1 MNEKQDID
9 LRARI
14 TTEYDATGAEAA
26 QKAVNDLTQS
36 AVSSADAQSAA
47 ADGVNKALS
56 EIDATPVIEGVDQSS
71 AAVKNFESTTETA
84 GKKQVEMTK
93 AGVEGYKDLGNEVD
107 DVSSKVDKM
116 KAVRSE
122 DVAKQEDSMSS
133 VLQSHRNLRESIG
146 TTQKKEKE
154 QSNASIM
161 NNSRLLSILTAM
173 RGGWGALITR
183 LISFTGV
190 VGAMIAVIGIAKA
203 AWDLMHKS
211 ANDAI
216 AKQRE
221 ADNKQRES
229 LVKVTAKLTAER
241 IAMQNAAGRSSREW
255 NEQGK
260 LDLYEEER
268 LKIREI
274 NDELIQQ
281 AKLKAALID
290 DEFERKRIQRED
302 DLYRG
307 KITQLDYDRQ
317 AADDAREQKQSKRTV
332 DIDVQKALY
341 KKAKEE
347 EDSKAEELSDA
358 VRKLADLIQDPRF
371 LSREDR
377 YENESIIQNYKA
389 KDVDVQIDELK
400 RERARLQ
407 EEKNGTE
414 NHLQKTM
421 IEAEIEVIREKLYP
435 LLDQRDAHDKAVTKE
450 VSFQDLMGEND
461 LKGENPEELWKKA
474 EELGKTVNVISNGLE
489 ALGKVT
495 EKTLSEWEK
504 VEIRQASQQKTDD
517 LQYKVDIAKA
527 EKEDQKRK
535 AEENKTAIAA
545 LNEESGKLSSSL
557 TNVTAKIKEFRAVQL
572 QLLTDSG
579 VKGDMATNVKKIGHK
594 PELTEEDRD
603 SLGNYRDTLSRRT
616 DGNNTERRQM
626 VAIIDNILK
635 SFEMEAKET
644 AKFNAQI
651 EQRNKKAGSL
661 TRENRG
667 AEKRSKMQEVY
678 AQAQEEVGKL
688 PGNNDI
694 IRREMDKTKSLADRA
709 VADNVVQPGE
719 FQALNAKLS
728 EWLAVQ
734 RTQEGAALGA
744 QMVTMLDQAISLA
757 TAQKA
762 ESAALKQKL
771 SSVETKL
778 NNLASQSSK

>member
-221 ADNKQRES
+221 ADNKRRES
-229 LVKVTAKLTAER
+229 LVNVTAKLTAER
-241 IAMQNAAGRSSREW
+241 IAMKNAAGKSERE
-255 NEQGK
+255 EDDQVK
-260 LDLYEEER
+260 LDRYEEER
-268 LKIREI
+268 LKIHEI
-274 NDELIQQ
+274 NDELIRQ
-281 AKLKAALID
+281 AKLKAAL
-290 DEFERKRIQRED
+290 ENNEMERKRIQREE

-307 KITQLDYDRQ
+307 KISQVDYDRKT
-317 AADDAREQKQSKRTV
+317 ADDSREQKQVKMDLETSIQQGT
-332 DIDVQKALY
+332 Y
-341 KKAKEE
+341 EKAKAD
-347 EDSKAEELSDA
+347 EDAKMKELTDSMQS
-358 VRKLADLIQDPRF
+358 LADLIRNPKF
-371 LSREDR
+371 MSRNER
-377 YENESIIQNYKA
+377 YENEKVIKNYDA
-389 KDVDVQIDELK
+389 WEMDADIAELK
-400 RERARLQ
+400 KARETLLEEKKETSNNLQKQMIEGEIAAIMKTLDPLLDKKDAYDRAIQKETDFQNFLGEYGEKGNPDAIWQ
-407 EEKNGTE
+407 EEKD
-414 NHLQKTM
+414 LK
-421 IEAEIEVIREKLYP
+421 
-435 LLDQRDAHDKAVTKE
+435 KAVDQTSKE
-450 VSFQDLMGEND
+450 LES
-461 LKGENPEELWKKA
+461 
-474 EELGKTVNVISNGLE
+474 LGKASENVRKQWEDLE
-489 ALGKVT
+489 SLQT
-495 EKTLSEWEK
+495 
-504 VEIRQASQQKTDD
+504 SQQKTDD

-527 EKEDQKRK
+527 DAEDQKRK
-535 AEENKTAIAA
+535 AEENKTVIAA
-545 LNEESGKLSSSL
+545 LNEESGKLSSAL
-557 TNVTAKIKEFRAVQL
+557 MNVTAKIKEFRAAQL

-603 SLGNYRDTLSRRT
+603 SLGNYRDTLSRAKG
-616 DGNNTERRQM
+616 GNDAGLRQM

-688 PGNNDI
+688 PGNNDV

-762 ESAALKQKL
+762 EIAATKQKL
-771 SSVETKL
+771 SSVEVKL